1 MAIHINTEFLKDKL
15 HRNKQGDFDFQR
27 RRHPQWTENYE
38 LYRDT
43 VIVNRL
49 TQRQSVNIPLMKE
62 TVKTILAGIDDDSKI
77 EYEELDNDEQKQIFF
92 NEYWTWTADQNKL
105 ELKDVVDKKQ
115 VLLYGRSFWKMNIVD
130 GAFYSEVI
138 DPQDILVDR
147 YCDPTDIETAQHLIH
162 QHIFRNLKDVQNN
175 PLYDQQAVQRIGMQ
189 YATEGGLIKAA
200 ENTQSMIEKNQRMKD
215 MGDVYAD
222 FPEVGETIIELNEHY
237 VKLWDEEKKEF
248 VLHLVTMADQ
258 EILLNKPLKEILNID
273 FFPFVT
279 WADDLER
286 TDFWSDAWGD
296 VVRTPNKILNA
307 YFSQMVENRTMRNFG
322 MNYYDSTMQGF
333 VPQSF
338 EPQPW
343 GWVPI
348 PVPEGK
354 KIADVFQKVDIPDL
368 GRDSLDEM
376 QFIIDLVERATAAT
390 DIQKGEPNKDEITLG
405 EVKLLAANAQQRI
418 SSMSKFYR
426 QARREFGD
434 KWQRMVTANSDKLKP
449 VKVFKK
455 SYKGKMFSQDI
466 SPKDWKSEVGYN
478 VRVVNSSEQDQKNLD
493 TVQKLGAIKQ
503 LYPHNIPL
511 ARILEEKLLDV
522 ANVSPEQKK
531 EVMDFEK
538 QAAKQAQAQ
547 AQPGQTAPSV
557 SISFKDLPPAGKIQ
571 AAKEAGINLGPQ
583 DFGQAPQ
590 QPQPGQAPNPAQQ
603 PQAVT
608 SPPQPT
614 YA

>member
-1 MAIHINTEFLKDKL
+1 MAVTINLEALREKL
-15 HRNKQGDFDFQR
+15 HRNKQGDFDNQR

-77 EYEELDNDEQKQIFF
+77 EFEELDNDEQKQIFF
-92 NEYWTWTADQNKL
+92 NEYWNWTAELNKL

-115 VLLYGRSFWKMNIVD
+115 VLLYGRSFWKMNIVG
-130 GAFYSEVI
+130 GAFYAEVL
-138 DPQDILVDR
+138 DPQDVLVDR
-147 YCDPTDIETAQHLIH
+147 YCDPADLETAQHIIH

-175 PLYDQQAVQRIGMQ
+175 PLYDKEAVDRIAMQ
-189 YATEGGLIKAA
+189 YATEGGLIKSA
-200 ENTQSMIEKNQRMKD
+200 ENAQSMIEKNQRMKD
-215 MGDVYAD
+215 MGDIYAD
-222 FPEVGETIIELNEHY
+222 FPQIGETVIELNEHY
-237 VKLWDEEKKEF
+237 IKLWDEEKKDF
-248 VLHLVTMADQ
+248 VLYLVTVAES
-258 EILLNKPLKEILNID
+258 EILLQRPLREILNID
-273 FFPFVT
+273 FFPFVS

-322 MNYYDSTMQGF
+322 MNYYDSGMTGF

-354 KIADVFQKVDIPDL
+354 KIDDVFKKVDIPDL
-368 GRDSLDEM
+368 AESLDEM

-390 DIQKGEPNKDEITLG
+390 DIQKGEAQKDEITLG

-426 QARREFGD
+426 QARREFAN
-434 KWQRMVTANSDKLKP
+434 KWQKLVMANSAKLKP
-449 VKVFKK
+449 VKLFKK
-455 SYKGKMFSQDI
+455 SYKGKTFSQTVR
-466 SPKDWKSEVGYN
+466 PGDWKSESGYN
-478 VRVVNSSEQDQKNLD
+478 VRVVNSAEQEQKNLD

-503 LYPHNIPL
+503 LYPNNIPL
-511 ARILEEKLLDV
+511 ARILEEKLLDI

-531 EVMDFEK
+531 EVLDFEK
-538 QAAKQAQAQ
+538 QAA
-547 AQPGQTAPSV
+547 
-557 SISFKDLPPAGKIQ
+557 
-571 AAKEAGINLGPQ
+571 
-583 DFGQAPQ
+583 Q
-590 QPQPGQAPNPAQQ
+590 QPQIQPGAQPTPAPQPVTPQ
-603 PQAVT
+603 PQ
-608 SPPQPT
+608 

>member
-1 MAIHINTEFLKDKL
+1 MAVQIDNDILKSKL
-15 HRNKQGDFDFQR
+15 HRNKEDGFFFQR

-77 EYEELDNDEQKQIFF
+77 EFEELDNDQQKQIFF
-92 NEYWTWTADQNKL
+92 NEYWNWTEDLTKL
-105 ELKDVVDKKQ
+105 ELKDIVDKKQ
-115 VLLYGRSFWKMNIVD
+115 VLLYGRSFWKLNIAD
-130 GAFYSEVI
+130 GAFYAEVL
-138 DPQDILVDR
+138 DPQDVLVDR
-147 YCDPTDIETAQHLIH
+147 YCDPADIETAQYIIH
-162 QHIFRNLKDVQNN
+162 QHIFRTLKDVANN
-175 PLYDQQAVQRIGMQ
+175 PLYDKEALNRLAQF
-189 YATEGGLIKAA
+189 YASEQGLIKSS
-200 ENTQSMIEKNQRMKD
+200 ENAQSMLERTQRMRD
-215 MGDVYAD
+215 MGDIYAE
-222 FPEVGETIIELNEHY
+222 FPQIGETVIELNEHY
-237 VKLWDEEKKEF
+237 VKLWDEDKKDF
-248 VLHLVTMADQ
+248 VLHLVTTADT
-258 EILLNKPLKEILNID
+258 EILLVKPFKEILNVD
-273 FFPFVT
+273 FYPIIT

-286 TDFWSDAWGD
+286 TDIWSDAWAD

-322 MNYYDSTMQGF
+322 MNYYDASMPNF

-354 KIADVFQKVDIPDL
+354 TIDQVFKKVDIPDL
-368 GRDSLDEM
+368 TDSLDQM

-390 DIQKGEPNKDEITLG
+390 DIQKGEPSKDEVTLG

-434 KWQRMVTANSDKLKP
+434 KWQKLVMANADKLKP

-455 SYKGKMFSQDI
+455 SYKGKMFSQVI
-466 SPKDWKSEVGYN
+466 KPTDWKSASGYN
-478 VRVVNSSEQDQKNLD
+478 TRIVNSAEQDQKNLD

-503 LYPHNIPL
+503 LFPNNLPL
-511 ARILEEKLLDV
+511 ARILEEKLLDI

-531 EVMDFEK
+531 EVLDFEK
-538 QAAKQAQAQ
+538 QTQ
-547 AQPGQTAPSV
+547 
-557 SISFKDLPPAGKIQ
+557 
-571 AAKEAGINLGPQ
+571 N
-583 DFGQAPQ
+583 
-590 QPQPGQAPNPAQQ
+590 QPQPSQVPPGAPPIPAQPALTPQPAQQ
-603 PQAVT
+603 
-608 SPPQPT
+608 

>member
-1 MAIHINTEFLKDKL
+1 MAVNINLETLISKL
-15 HRNKQGDFDFQR
+15 HRNKQSDFNFQR

-77 EYEELDNDEQKQIFF
+77 EFEELDNDEQKQIFF
-92 NEYWTWTADQNKL
+92 NEYWNWTQDLVKL

-130 GAFYSEVI
+130 GAFYCEVI

-147 YCDPTDIETAQHLIH
+147 YCDPSDIETAQHLIH
-162 QHIFRNLKDVQNN
+162 QHIFRTLKEVANN
-175 PLYDQQAVQRIGMQ
+175 PLYDKEALDRLAQ
-189 YATEGGLIKAA
+189 YYASEQGLIKSA
-200 ENTQSMIEKNQRMKD
+200 ENAQSELERNQRMKD
-215 MGDVYAD
+215 MGDIYAD
-222 FPEVGETIIELNEHY
+222 FPQVGETWIELNEHY

-248 VLHLVTMADQ
+248 VLYLVTMADQ
-258 EILLNKPLKEILNID
+258 EVLLQKPLKEILNID
-273 FFPFVT
+273 FYPFVT

-286 TDFWSDAWGD
+286 TDIWSDAWGD

-322 MNYYDSTMQGF
+322 MNYYDSSMPNF

-343 GWVPI
+343 GWVPL

-354 KIADVFQKVDIPDL
+354 KLDDVFKKVDIPNL
-368 GRDSLDEM
+368 SESLDEM

-426 QARREFGD
+426 QARKEFGE
-434 KWQRMVTANSDKLKP
+434 KWQKLVMANASKLKP
-449 VKVFKK
+449 VTLFKK
-455 SYKGKMFSQDI
+455 SYKGRMFSQEVK
-466 SPKDWKSEVGYN
+466 PGDWKSESGYN
-478 VRVVNSSEQDQKNLD
+478 VRVVNSAEQEQKNLD
-493 TVQKLGAIKQ
+493 SVQKLGAIKQ
-503 LYPHNIPL
+503 LYPNNAPL
-511 ARILEEKLLDV
+511 ARILEEKLLDI
-522 ANVSPEQKK
+522 AGVSPEQKK
-531 EVMDFEK
+531 EVLDFEK
-538 QAAKQAQAQ
+538 QAPQA
-547 AQPGQTAPSV
+547 
-557 SISFKDLPPAGKIQ
+557 PPA
-571 AAKEAGINLGPQ
+571 
-583 DFGQAPQ
+583 
-590 QPQPGQAPNPAQQ
+590 PQPGQPQPAPQ
-603 PQAVT
+603 PQVT
-608 SPPQPT
+608 PQPA

>member
-1 MAIHINTEFLKDKL
+1 MAVTIDNETLKIKL
-15 HRNKQGDFDFQR
+15 HRNKEDGFQFQR

-62 TVKTILAGIDDDSKI
+62 TVKTILAGVDDDSKI
-77 EYEELDNDEQKQIFF
+77 EFEELDNDQQKQIFF
-92 NEYWTWTADQNKL
+92 NEYWNWTSELNKL

-130 GAFYSEVI
+130 GAFYTEVI

-147 YCDPTDIETAQHLIH
+147 YCDPADIETAQHIIH
-162 QHIFRNLKDVQNN
+162 QHIFRTLKDVANN
-175 PLYDQQAVQRIGMQ
+175 PLYDKKAVQRIGVQ

-200 ENTQSMIEKNQRMKD
+200 ENAQTMLEKNQRMKD

-222 FPEVGETIIELNEHY
+222 FPQVGETIIELNEHY
-237 VKLWDEEKKEF
+237 VKLWDDQKKDF
-248 VLHLVTMADQ
+248 VLYLVTMADQ
-258 EILLNKPLKEILNID
+258 EILLKKPLKEILNID

-286 TDFWSDAWGD
+286 TDVWSDAWGD
-296 VVRTPNKILNA
+296 VVRTPNKVLNA
-307 YFSQMVENRTMRNFG
+307 WFSQLVENRTMRNFG
-322 MNYYDSTMQGF
+322 MNYYDASMPNF

-354 KIADVFQKVDIPDL
+354 KLEDVFQKVDIPDL
-368 GRDSLDEM
+368 SDSLPQM

-390 DIQKGEPNKDEITLG
+390 DIQKGEPQKDEITLG

-426 QARREFGD
+426 QARKEFGE
-434 KWQRMVTANSDKLKP
+434 KWQKLIMANANKLKP
-449 VKVFKK
+449 VKVWKK
-455 SYKGKMFSQDI
+455 SYKGRVFSQTLK
-466 SPKDWKSEVGYN
+466 PADWKSAAGYN
-478 VRVVNSSEQDQKNLD
+478 VRVVNSAEQEQKNLD
-493 TVQKLGAIKQ
+493 SVQKLGAIKQ
-503 LYPHNIPL
+503 MFPQNIPL
-511 ARILEEKLLDV
+511 ARILEEKLLDI

-531 EVMDFEK
+531 EVLDFEK
-538 QAAKQAQAQ
+538 QTQQQIPTPVYAPTGQVPIPKQ
-547 AQPGQTAPSV
+547 TLTV
-557 SISFKDLPPAGKIQ
+557 
-571 AAKEAGINLGPQ
+571 PQ
-583 DFGQAPQ
+583 NG
-590 QPQPGQAPNPAQQ
+590 
-603 PQAVT
+603 
-608 SPPQPT
+608 
-614 YA
+614 

>member
-1 MAIHINTEFLKDKL
+1 MPVQINLDTLKSKL
-15 HRNKQGDFDFQR
+15 RLNKQSDFDFQR

-77 EYEELDNDEQKQIFF
+77 EFEELDNDEQKQIFF
-92 NEYWTWTADQNKL
+92 NEYWNWTAELNKL
-105 ELKDVVDKKQ
+105 ELKDIVDKKQ

-130 GAFYSEVI
+130 GAFYAEVL
-138 DPQDILVDR
+138 DPQDVLVDR
-147 YCDPTDIETAQHLIH
+147 YCDPADIETSQHIIH
-162 QHIFRNLKDVQNN
+162 QHIFRTLKDVANN
-175 PLYDQQAVQRIGMQ
+175 PRYDKAAIDRLGQY
-189 YATEGGLIKAA
+189 YATEQGLIKSA
-200 ENTQSMIEKNQRMKD
+200 ENAQSELERNQRMKD
-215 MGDVYAD
+215 LGDVYAD
-222 FPEVGETIIELNEHY
+222 FPQLGETWIELNEHY
-237 VKLWDEEKKEF
+237 VKLWDEEQKDF
-248 VLHLVTMADQ
+248 VLYLVTMADQ
-258 EILLNKPLKEILNID
+258 EVLLQKPLKDILNID

-286 TDFWSDAWGD
+286 TDIWSDAWGD

-322 MNYYDSTMQGF
+322 MNYYDSSMPNF

-354 KIADVFQKVDIPDL
+354 KLEDVFQKVDVPDL

-390 DIQKGEPNKDEITLG
+390 DIQKREPNKDEITLG

-418 SSMSKFYR
+418 ASMSKFYR
-426 QARREFGD
+426 QARKEFAD
-434 KWQRMVTANSDKLKP
+434 KWQKLVLANSNKLKP
-449 VKVFKK
+449 VKLFKK
-455 SYKGKMFSQDI
+455 SYKGRMFSQTVK
-466 SPKDWKSEVGYN
+466 PGDWKSESGYN
-478 VRVVNSSEQDQKNLD
+478 VRVVNSAEQEQKNLD
-493 TVQKLGAIKQ
+493 TVQKLSAIKQ
-503 LYPHNIPL
+503 MYPNNVPL
-511 ARILEEKLLDV
+511 ARILEEKLLDI

-531 EVMDFEK
+531 EVLDFEK
-538 QAAKQAQAQ
+538 QAQQQAPAQ
-547 AQPGQTAPSV
+547 
-557 SISFKDLPPAGKIQ
+557 
-571 AAKEAGINLGPQ
+571 
-583 DFGQAPQ
+583 QAPQ
-590 QPQPGQAPNPAQQ
+590 PQVTPQP
-603 PQAVT
+603 
-608 SPPQPT
+608 S

>member
-1 MAIHINTEFLKDKL
+1 MAVIIDNETLKVKL
-15 HRNKQGDFDFQR
+15 HRNKEDGFQFQR

-77 EYEELDNDEQKQIFF
+77 EFEELDNDQQKQIFF
-92 NEYWTWTADQNKL
+92 NEYWNWTSELNKL
-105 ELKDVVDKKQ
+105 ELKDIVDKKQ

-130 GAFYSEVI
+130 GAFYTEVI

-147 YCDPTDIETAQHLIH
+147 YCDPADLETAQHIIH
-162 QHIFRNLKDVQNN
+162 QHIFRTLKDVANN
-175 PLYDQQAVQRIGMQ
+175 PLYDQEAVQRIGTQ

-200 ENTQSMIEKNQRMKD
+200 ENTQTMLEKNQRMKD

-222 FPEVGETIIELNEHY
+222 FPQIGETVIELNEHY
-237 VKLWDEEKKEF
+237 VKLWDEQKKDF
-248 VLHLVTMADQ
+248 VLYLVTMADQ
-258 EILLNKPLKEILNID
+258 EVLLKKPLKEILNVD
-273 FFPFVT
+273 FFPFVS

-296 VVRTPNKILNA
+296 VVRTPNKVLNA
-307 YFSQMVENRTMRNFG
+307 WFSQLVENRTMRNFG
-322 MNYYDSTMQGF
+322 MNYYDASMPNF

-343 GWVPI
+343 GWVPL

-354 KIADVFQKVDIPDL
+354 KLADVFQKVDIPDL
-368 GRDSLDEM
+368 SDSLPQM

-390 DIQKGEPNKDEITLG
+390 DIQKGEPRKDEITLG

-426 QARREFGD
+426 QARKEFGL
-434 KWQRMVTANSDKLKP
+434 KWQKLIMANADKLKP
-449 VKVFKK
+449 VKVWKK
-455 SYKGKMFSQDI
+455 SYKGRVFSQTI
-466 SPKDWKSEVGYN
+466 KPGDWKSASGYT
-478 VRVVNSSEQDQKNLD
+478 VRVVNSAEQEQKTLD
-493 TVQKLGAIKQ
+493 TVQKLNAIKQ
-503 LYPHNIPL
+503 MYPNNVPL

-522 ANVSPEQKK
+522 ADVSPEQKK
-531 EVMDFEK
+531 EVLDFEK
-538 QAAKQAQAQ
+538 QAQ
-547 AQPGQTAPSV
+547 
-557 SISFKDLPPAGKIQ
+557 
-571 AAKEAGINLGPQ
+571 
-583 DFGQAPQ
+583 QAPAIPP
-590 QPQPGQAPNPAQQ
+590 QPQP
-603 PQAVT
+603 VT
-608 SPPQPT
+608 PQPN
-614 YA
+614 A